1 VIPANRQRNLLQ
13 SALYV
18 AIAGVLAAV
27 LLERLLTYAEAA
39 EKAAMEV
46 TISNLQGALYSK
58 LAYHA
63 LRGEAASIESLSRQ
77 SPFAVAGARAA
88 NYLGEF
94 DGAPPVSDR
103 SGKWYFDR
111 LRGELVYRP
120 NLARHF
126 SSGAAGEEPE
136 PVVRLRMDLKAGGG
150 TTYHAVLLRPVVP
163 YRWEPFP

>member
-1 VIPANRQRNLLQ
+1 VIPANRQRNFLQ

-39 EKAAMEV
+39 EKVAMEV

-63 LRGEAASIESLSRQ
+63 LRGESASIESLPRQ
-77 SPFAVAGARAA
+77 SPFVVADAHPA

-94 DGAPPVSDR
+94 DGIPPVSDR

-126 SSGAAGEEPE
+126 SSGAGEEAE
-136 PVVRLRMDLKAGGG
+136 PVIRLRMELKGEGG
-150 TTYHAVLLRPVVP
+150 TIYRAVSLRPVVS
-163 YRWEPFP
+163 YRWDPFP

>member
-1 VIPANRQRNLLQ
+1 MIPASRQRNVLQ

-18 AIAGVLAAV
+18 AIVGVLAAV

-39 EKAAMEV
+39 EKAAMEL
-46 TISNLQGALYSK
+46 TISNLQGALYAR

-63 LRGEAASIESLSRQ
+63 LRGEAASIESLPRQ
-77 SPFAVAGARAA
+77 SPFAVAGARSA

-126 SSGAAGEEPE
+126 SSGTGEEPE
-136 PVVRLRMDLKAGGG
+136 PVIRLRMELKGGDG
-150 TTYHAVLLRPVVP
+150 TIYHGVSLRPVVP

>member
-1 VIPANRQRNLLQ
+1 MIPANRQRNYLQ

-46 TISNLQGALYSK
+46 TISNLQGALYVK
-58 LAYHA
+58 LAFHA
-63 LRGEAASIESLSRQ
+63 LRGEAASIESLPRQ
-77 SPFAVAGARAA
+77 SPFVVAGAPSA

-94 DGAPPVSDR
+94 DGAPPASDR

-111 LRGELVYRP
+111 LRGELVYHP
-120 NLARHF
+120 KLARHF
-126 SSGAAGEEPE
+126 SSGAGEEAE
-136 PVVRLRMDLKAGGG
+136 PVVRLQVDLKGGSG
-150 TTYHAVLLRPVVP
+150 TTYRGVSLRPVVP
-163 YRWEPFP
+163 YRWEPFQ

>member
-1 VIPANRQRNLLQ
+1 MIPANRQRNFLQ

-39 EKAAMEV
+39 EKAAMEG
-46 TISNLQGALYSK
+46 TISNLQGALYGK

-77 SPFAVAGARAA
+77 SPFAVAGARSA

-120 NLARHF
+120 NLARYF
-126 SSGAAGEEPE
+126 TSGAGEEAE
-136 PVVRLRMDLKAGGG
+136 PVIRLRMELKGDGA
-150 TTYHAVLLRPVVP
+150 TIYHAVSFRPVVP

>member
-1 VIPANRQRNLLQ
+1 VIPANRQRNYLQ

-18 AIAGVLAAV
+18 AIVGVLAAV

-46 TISNLQGALYSK
+46 TISNLQGALYAK

-63 LRGEAASIESLSRQ
+63 LRGEAASIESLPRQ
-77 SPFAVAGARAA
+77 SPFAAAGARAS

-94 DGAPPVSDR
+94 DGAPSIPDQ

-126 SSGAAGEEPE
+126 SFGAAEEPE
-136 PVVRLRMDLKAGGG
+136 PVIRLRMELTGGGG
-150 TTYHAVLLRPVVP
+150 TIYHGVSLRPVVP

>member
-1 VIPANRQRNLLQ
+1 VIPANRQRNYLQ

-18 AIAGVLAAV
+18 AIVGVLAAV

-39 EKAAMEV
+39 EKAAMEI
-46 TISNLQGALYSK
+46 TISNIQGALYAK

-63 LRGEAASIESLSRQ
+63 LRGEVASMESLPRQ
-77 SPFAVAGARAA
+77 SPFAVAGMRSA

-94 DGAPPVSDR
+94 DGSPPVADQ

-111 LRGELVYRP
+111 LRNELIYRP

-126 SSGAAGEEPE
+126 SSGAGEEPE
-136 PVVRLRMDLKAGGG
+136 RIVRLRMELKGGSG
-150 TTYHAVLLRPVVP
+150 TIYHAVSLRPVVP